1 MILAE
6 KIVQLR
12 KQNGWSQ
19 EDLAEQLGVTR
30 QSISKYES
38 AQSIPD
44 LDKILLLSQIFGVS
58 TDFLIKDEL
67 DLPTEAPSETN
78 AKDSI
83 LRKVS
88 LQDALDFL
96 QIKKENSLILSFGV
110 MLCILSPICLILL
123 ASLAE
128 FGRIPI
134 AEDAACGVG
143 LCILLGM
150 IATAVGIF
158 ISTGMKMK
166 RFEFLEKEPF
176 ETEYGVTGMVNER
189 KEQYSGTYIK
199 YLIIGI
205 IICILSSMS
214 IFIGMIFSFDDL
226 QMVYMVCLLL
236 GLVGI
241 GVFTIVRVATIQ
253 SGFETLLQEGD
264 YSREHKRTEKK
275 LAPFSSIYWLL
286 TTALYLGYSFV
297 TSNWEISWIVWPIAG
312 ILYGAIRAFLGIFIK
327 END

>member
-19 EDLAEQLGVTR
+19 EDLAQQLGVTR

-58 TDFLIKDEL
+58 TDFLMKDEL
-67 DLPTEAPSETN
+67 ELPTEAPSETN

-96 QIKKENSLILSFGV
+96 QIKRENSLILSLGV

-128 FGRIPI
+128 FEQIPLS
-134 AEDAACGVG
+134 EDAACGVG

-205 IICILSSMS
+205 ILCILSSMS
-214 IFIGMIFSFDDL
+214 IFIGMILSFDDL

-264 YSREHKRTEKK
+264 YSREHKRAEKK

-297 TSNWEISWIVWPIAG
+297 TNHWEISWIVWPIAG